1 MSPASLLSTAVR
13 RSRPLVVLLT
23 LGACSSPGPY
33 GYAPLYSQLDAEEA
47 ATKDS
52 VPYDPSAARRKPDT
66 WKGRLVST
74 FGVVTE
80 VHAGP
85 NDATRRVLLSMRGLQ
100 PRNLCGGPDDDTC
113 RVTVT
118 ETEFSVVWGLVPL
131 EAVQPVTT
139 PPDPIQRGSLL
150 RVVGKFVPSKDASEA
165 PTLDVRFARHW
176 PFQTYVT
183 TGARESMRR

>member
-1 MSPASLLSTAVR
+1 MSLASLLSKAVR
-13 RSRPLVVLLT
+13 RSRSLLVLLT

-33 GYAPLYSQLDAEEA
+33 GYAQLYSPLDAEEA

-80 VHAGP
+80 VKAGP
-85 NDATRRVLLSMRGLQ
+85 DDGTRRVSLSIRGLQ
-100 PRNLCGGPDDDTC
+100 PRNLCAGPDSDTC

-118 ETEFSVVWGLVPL
+118 DTEFSVLWAVVPL
-131 EAVQPVTT
+131 EAVKPVAT

-150 RVVGKFVPSKDASEA
+150 RVVGTFVPSKDASEP
-165 PTLDVRFARHW
+165 PTIDVRFARHW
-176 PFQTYVT
+176 PYQTYVT

>member
-1 MSPASLLSTAVR
+1 MSLASLLSTVR
-13 RSRPLVVLLT
+13 RSGSLIVLLT

-33 GYAPLYSQLDAEEA
+33 GYAQLYSPLDAEEA
-47 ATKDS
+47 ATEDS

-80 VHAGP
+80 VQSGP
-85 NDATRRVLLSMRGLQ
+85 NDGTRRVRLSMRGLQ
-100 PRNLCGGPDDDTC
+100 PRNLCAGPDDDTC

-118 ETEFSVVWGLVPL
+118 ETEFSVVWAVVPL
-131 EAVQPVTT
+131 EALQPVIT
-139 PPDPIQRGSLL
+139 PPNPVQRGSLL
-150 RVVGKFVPSKDASEA
+150 RVVGKFVPSKDASEL
-165 PTLDVRFARHW
+165 PTIDVHFARHW
-176 PFQTYVT
+176 PYQTYVT